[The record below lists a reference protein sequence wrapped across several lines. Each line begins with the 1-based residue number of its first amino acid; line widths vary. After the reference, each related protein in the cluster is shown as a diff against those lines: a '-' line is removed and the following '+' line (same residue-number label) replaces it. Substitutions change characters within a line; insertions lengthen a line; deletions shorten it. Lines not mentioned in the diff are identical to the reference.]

1 MLHPRSGGLK
11 QRFGA
16 IARAVRALLA
26 FRQRTKACWGGGHDF
41 RPFDDACRRLW
52 SLARIAPADL
62 GAQPKAKPTLDYDF
76 YKGRVEPI
84 FLKKKAGHTRCVVC
98 HSESNNFLKLEP
110 LSPGAKTWTDEQSR
124 KNFETVSKLVN
135 PGEPMVSRLLM
146 HPLAPEGGGDVFH
159 SGGRQFM
166 SVNDPD
172 WKTMAAFVNGA
183 TLGGRSK
190 KN

>member
-1 MLHPRSGGLK
+1 MSFRRSSVLAAV
-11 QRFGA
+11 FVLGA
-16 IARAVRALLA
+16 IAPTGLV
-26 FRQRTKACWGGGHDF
+26 
-41 RPFDDACRRLW
+41 
-52 SLARIAPADL
+52 
-62 GAQPKAKPTLDYDF
+62 AQPKAKPNLDYDF
-76 YKGRVEPI
+76 YKARVEPI

-98 HSESNNFLKLEP
+98 HSESNNFLKFEP
-110 LSPGAKTWTDEQSR
+110 LSPGAKAWNDEQSR

-166 SVNDPD
+166 SVDDPD

>member
-1 MLHPRSGGLK
+1 MIVRRSMMFAALVFMAGTVPSGL
-11 QRFGA
+11 
-16 IARAVRALLA
+16 V
-26 FRQRTKACWGGGHDF
+26 
-41 RPFDDACRRLW
+41 
-52 SLARIAPADL
+52 
-62 GAQPKAKPTLDYDF
+62 AQPKAKPTLDYAF
-76 YKGRVEPI
+76 YKARVEPI

-98 HSESNNFLKLEP
+98 HSESNNFLRLEP
-110 LSPGAKTWTDEQSR
+110 MSHGAKTWTDEQSR
-124 KNFETVSKLVN
+124 KNFEAVSKLVN

-172 WKTMAAFVNGA
+172 WKTMADFVNGVK
-183 TLGGRSK
+183 LGGRSK